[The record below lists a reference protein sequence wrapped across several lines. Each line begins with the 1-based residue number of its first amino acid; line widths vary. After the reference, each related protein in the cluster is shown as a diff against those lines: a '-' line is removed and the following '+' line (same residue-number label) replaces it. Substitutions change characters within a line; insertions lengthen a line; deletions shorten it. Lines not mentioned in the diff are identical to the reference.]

1 MQRKVISLS
10 KDTVLW
16 EAGDTARNVAVVNK
30 GKLAARTEQ
39 GVVGIILPNMVL
51 GETALF
57 GDEGSSVRRTATIVA
72 LEEETV
78 VTEYAASEV
87 RLAFEGGD
95 DALMHQVVQNLVG
108 QIARN
113 LAMVVSARRGYAFID
128 GPLTGLLE
136 GLVRDAQQAPAI
148 RTWDTLLAT
157 CRFLHDLR
165 DLSDRLLD
173 RLGPAPGER
182 GDLLENASQM
192 VTQLGGGQ
200 DIQPVLE
207 AFLNAEMEKSQ
218 WWMRSNHS

>member
-1 MQRKVISLS
+1 MQRKVISLGR
-10 KDTVLW
+10 DTVLW
-16 EAGDTARNVAVVNK
+16 EAGDVARNVAVVNK

-39 GVVGIILPNMVL
+39 GVVGIVLPNMVL

-57 GDEGSSVRRTATIVA
+57 AEAGGVHRTATIVA
-72 LEEETV
+72 LEDETV
-78 VTEYAASEV
+78 VTEYAAADL

-95 DALMHQVVQNLVG
+95 DKLMQQVVQNLVG

-128 GPLTGLLE
+128 GPLTGLLK
-136 GLVRDAQQAPAI
+136 GMVQDAQQAPAI

-157 CRFLHDLR
+157 CRFLHDVR

-173 RLGPAPGER
+173 RLGPAPAER

-218 WWMRSNHS
+218 WWLRGAR